1 MAVAITSIVV
11 FAFVLP
17 LGVLIRTVARDRAV
31 NAAKTTAQSF
41 VFTEAL
47 ANVDPDSLQAAI
59 ADTEAHGQLSL
70 TVYLPDGTV
79 VGSARHPLDATTL
92 SYARSGNVFN
102 RRAPGGIDVVVS
114 VVEPKLT
121 TSVVQV
127 FVPDSELS
135 RGVFRAWL
143 ILGSLAALL
152 ILVAAVVADRIARS
166 ITRPLR
172 DAARVANELAGGDLG
187 ARAEPQGT
195 DEVLALT
202 HALNLLA
209 ERIGEL
215 LQAERDSVADLSH
228 RLRTPVTALRLMAE
242 QLGDPAERIRVTA
255 ELDRFE
261 DALNSVIRQAR
272 APITHDLGADLVAAV
287 RDRMAFWSVL
297 GAAQHRNIV
306 VRLPATTVPVNA
318 SRQDLD
324 SVIDA
329 IVGNVF
335 QHTPNGVACSVE
347 VGALAGQAR
356 LVVDDAGPGLPGH
369 DVTVRGRRGPRSRGT
384 GLGLDIARRV
394 AERSGGRILTDR
406 SPLGGAR
413 VAVTIGAA
421 TSKLP

>member
-1 MAVAITSIVV
+1 
-11 FAFVLP
+11 
-17 LGVLIRTVARDRAV
+17 
-31 NAAKTTAQSF
+31 
-41 VFTEAL
+41 
-47 ANVDPDSLQAAI
+47 
-59 ADTEAHGQLSL
+59 
-70 TVYLPDGTV
+70 
-79 VGSARHPLDATTL
+79 
-92 SYARSGNVFN
+92 
-102 RRAPGGIDVVVS
+102 
-114 VVEPKLT
+114 
-121 TSVVQV
+121 
-127 FVPDSELS
+127 
-135 RGVFRAWL
+135 
-143 ILGSLAALL
+143 
-152 ILVAAVVADRIARS
+152 
-166 ITRPLR
+166 
-172 DAARVANELAGGDLG
+172 
-187 ARAEPQGT
+187 
-195 DEVLALT
+195 
-202 HALNLLA
+202 
-209 ERIGEL
+209 
-215 LQAERDSVADLSH
+215 
-228 RLRTPVTALRLMAE
+228 
-242 QLGDPAERIRVTA
+242 
-255 ELDRFE
+255 
-261 DALNSVIRQAR
+261 
-272 APITHDLGADLVAAV
+272 
-287 RDRMAFWSVL
+287 VL